1 MEENKEVSQQPVALL
16 MQSTIAEVL
25 AERIT
30 AMSTSPKMLE
40 IIDKNI
46 ESCLGSI
53 VKDTFCYYSDF
64 SKKSKEAFQAALPG
78 NIDSVIDLGRY
89 NAMIQERLKAT
100 FASSG
105 IAYDLIAKAENALKE
120 AMDETLLPPVI
131 KLSALCDAYIDC
143 YASNA
148 SDEQWERPDFR
159 LEEFDIHGPTQY
171 MGFYFDKY
179 RAERSSYGTDSSK
192 YSLANSLSLAE
203 VEGEE
208 VDGNPVFRVYSGKL
222 EDKFIQ
228 DIISTDLISSK
239 WKKMMF
245 ALYYG
250 QSKICIDCDPDDY
263 YYPGND

>member
-16 MQSTIAEVL
+16 VQSTIADVL
-25 AERIT
+25 AQRIT
-30 AMSTSPKMLE
+30 AMSTSPKMLD

-46 ESCLGSI
+46 ENCLGSI
-53 VKDTFCYYSDF
+53 VKDAFDCYSDF
-64 SKKSKEAFQAALPG
+64 SKRSKEAFKSALPG

-89 NAMIQERLKAT
+89 NSMIQERLKVT

-105 IAYDLIAKAENALKE
+105 IANDMIAKAEHVLKE

-131 KLSALCDAYIDC
+131 KLSALCEAYIDN
-143 YASNA
+143 YVGHA
-148 SDEQWERPDFR
+148 EEERWERPDFR
-159 LEEFDIHGPTQY
+159 LEEHEIHGTTQY

-179 RAERSSYGTDSSK
+179 RAEHSSYRSDSSR
-192 YSLANSLSLAE
+192 YSLANSLDLAQI
-203 VEGEE
+203 EGEE
-208 VDGNPVFRVYSGKL
+208 VDGNPVYRVYSGKL
-222 EDKFIQ
+222 EGKFVQ
-228 DIISTDLISSK
+228 DIVSTDLISSK